1 MNYLKNIFNRK
12 DRSAAADSVPAK
24 GLFLYKVKY

>member
-1 MNYLKNIFNRK
+1 MLEVLEKR
-12 DRSAAADSVPAK
+12 DRESAGEAAPAK